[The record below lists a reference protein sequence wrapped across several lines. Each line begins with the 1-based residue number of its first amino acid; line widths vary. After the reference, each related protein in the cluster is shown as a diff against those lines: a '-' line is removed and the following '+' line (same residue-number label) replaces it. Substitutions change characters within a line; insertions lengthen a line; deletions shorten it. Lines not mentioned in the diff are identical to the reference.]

1 MGAVDTPVS
10 YLTMRKFLYF
20 LETIDLMRM
29 VLGIC
34 ILVDGYPLIF
44 FFRETLKL
52 APGSTVFTALVF
64 AAGLILM
71 VPFTVLRRLYQPNM
85 TMFWMGLGFIALCI
99 AYMFTYLG
107 DMGFKDYDKDMIYY
121 AYALI
126 FLFLLINIP
135 NDIARVFILVVV
147 LFTFVSNLGLIYS
160 LITNP
165 SWAIGQR
172 ATITLGDNDDGS
184 GNPHVFSRN
193 AFMGVVACAIWLVRS
208 DTNIFLRIFA
218 LFAGMVNLAVLV
230 LTQTRSSILALLIAI
245 ALFLAFNVRPPQIR
259 AVVRSIFR
267 PVTLVI
273 VALGMIGIS
282 LFLKR
287 YYDVYAVL
295 YGYVFGFME
304 RNLDNIYAL
313 LGAKAQGAAYKATL
327 DDSAAN
333 RSLSAL
339 FFSNVVTGH
348 IHMLILGFG
357 YKYLYL
363 DVPVLESLT
372 NMGILGFALFGGV
385 NAMCLYYSLGI
396 MRTNP
401 NQLSVFL
408 AYFYMLILVAAF
420 TGGRPNEISFWMP
433 LALMIR
439 FMGVDHLFPEYLQE
453 HRHIVY
459 APAVSAPTSPN

>member
-1 MGAVDTPVS
+1 
-10 YLTMRKFLYF
+10 MRKFLHF

-29 VLGIC
+29 VVGIC

-64 AAGLILM
+64 AFGLVLM
-71 VPFTVLRRLYQPNM
+71 VPFTFLRRLYRPNM

-99 AYMFTYLG
+99 MYMFTYLG
-107 DMGFKDYDKDMIYY
+107 DPGFKDYDKDMIYY

-135 NDIARVFILVVV
+135 NDIARVFIFVVV
-147 LFTFVSNLGLIYS
+147 FFTFVSNLGLIYS

-193 AFMGVVACAIWLVRS
+193 AFMGVVACAIWLIRS
-208 DTNIFLRIFA
+208 DTNILLRLFA

-259 AVVRSIFR
+259 TVVRGIFR

-273 VALGMIGIS
+273 VAIGMIGVSFFIN
-282 LFLKR
+282 K

-313 LGAKAQGAAYKATL
+313 FGAKAQGAAYKATL

-333 RSLSAL
+333 RSMSAL

-363 DVPVLESLT
+363 DVPILESLT
-372 NMGILGFALFGGV
+372 NMGILGFILFGGV
-385 NAMCLYYSLGI
+385 NALCLYHSLGI

-408 AYFYMLILVAAF
+408 AYFYMLIMIAAF
-420 TGGRPNEISFWMP
+420 TGGRPNEISFWIP
-433 LALMIR
+433 LALMTR
-439 FMGVDHLFPEYLQE
+439 FMGIEHLFPEHLQD
-453 HRHIVY
+453 RKHILY
-459 APAVSAPTSPN
+459 APAVPAASSVS

>member
-1 MGAVDTPVS
+1 
-10 YLTMRKFLYF
+10 MRKFLYF

-52 APGSTVFTALVF
+52 APGSTVFTAAVF
-64 AAGLILM
+64 AVGLILM
-71 VPFTVLRRLYQPNM
+71 VPFTVLRRLYRPNM
-85 TMFWMGLGFIALCI
+85 TMFWMGLGFITLCI

-107 DMGFKDYDKDMIYY
+107 DPGFRDYDKDMIYY

-193 AFMGVVACAIWLVRS
+193 AFMGVVACAIWLIRS
-208 DTNIFLRIFA
+208 DTNILLRIFA
-218 LFAGMVNLAVLV
+218 LFAGVINLAVLV
-230 LTQTRSSILALLIAI
+230 LTQTRSSILALIIAI
-245 ALFLAFNVRPPQIR
+245 TLFLAFNVRPPQIR
-259 AVVRSIFR
+259 AVVRGIFR
-267 PVTLVI
+267 PVTLGV
-273 VALGMIGIS
+273 VALGVVGIA
-282 LFLKR
+282 LFLRR

-295 YGYVFGFME
+295 YGYVLGFAE

-313 LGAKAQGAAYKATL
+313 VGAKAQGAAYKATL

-333 RSLSAL
+333 RSVSAL

-372 NMGILGFALFGGV
+372 NMGILGFFLFGGV
-385 NAMCLYYSLGI
+385 NAMCLYYALGI

-408 AYFYMLILVAAF
+408 AYFYMLIMVAAF
-420 TGGRPNEISFWMP
+420 TGGRPNEISFWIP
-433 LALMIR
+433 LALMTR
-439 FMGVDHLFPEYLQE
+439 FMGIEHLFPEYLQE

-459 APAVSAPTSPN
+459 APAVPATSPTN